1 MADNKKYYYLKLK
14 DNFFDSDATIVL
26 ESMPDGYL
34 YSNILL
40 KLYLRSLKNDGK
52 LMFNDRIPYN
62 PTILAQVTRHNVGVV
77 EKALNIFQELD
88 LIEIMDNG
96 AIYMLDIQNFIGESS
111 TEADRIR
118 GYRNKIKAEKEGIAL
133 PDGTNVRTNVTDK
146 SVQMYDESTPEIDIE
161 KEKEKEKETEIEIDT
176 EEETSS
182 LGSQILL
189 SNNLKEKIISE
200 WNALPL
206 TKIKG
211 ITSIRVKKLKT
222 LLRNY
227 SEEDILT
234 AINNINESDFLKGI
248 NDTGWTIQFD
258 WFLKPN
264 NFIKVLEGN
273 YQSSKQQKSTKEKE
287 KSIFDCPEYDEFLLN
302 WKPGDGTWEEL
313 LEREGRLNG

>member
-77 EKALNIFQELD
+77 EKALNIFRELD

-118 GYRNKIKAEKEGIAL
+118 KYRNKIKAEKEGFEL
-133 PDGTNVRTNVTDK
+133 PDVTNVRTNVTNK
-146 SVQMYDESTPEIDIE
+146 SVQMYDKSTPEIEIDKELDIE
-161 KEKEKEKETEIEIDT
+161 IETQEEQEEVDKIILTKE
-176 EEETSS
+176 
-182 LGSQILL
+182 
-189 SNNLKEKIISE
+189 LKEKIITE
-200 WNALPL
+200 WNKLPVADIRTL
-206 TKIKG
+206 SQARSKKIK
-211 ITSIRVKKLKT
+211 I
-222 LLRNY
+222 LLQTY
-227 SEEDILT
+227 GEEDLFK
-234 AINNINESDFLKGI
+234 AIDNINRSKFLQGI
-248 NDTGWTIQFD
+248 NDRGWVITID
-258 WFLKPN
+258 WFLKGN

-273 YQSSKQQKSTKEKE
+273 YNKGKQHKQQAKKKGIYKVNS
-287 KSIFDCPEYDEFLLN
+287 DR
-302 WKPGDGTWEEL
+302 EEADYNKIAN
-313 LEREGRLNG
+313 RFMEGL